1 MRGFHIH
8 EMSYAV
14 GDLVERI
21 HFEGKIH
28 ASRRTELV
36 DQYLRAGM
44 TFNVL
49 EEERR
54 TASFAD
60 AIGDLCDLQ
69 NGIHWG
75 VNCFQF
81 ARTLQCCHPVTQIF
95 VGQRFLRS
103 QNADYTARGSAFLY
117 QGSEVSISNF
127 RFPIANL

>member
-1 MRGFHIH
+1 
-8 EMSYAV
+8 
-14 GDLVERI
+14 
-21 HFEGKIH
+21 
-28 ASRRTELV
+28 
-36 DQYLRAGM
+36 M

-75 VNCFQF
+75 VNCFHF

-103 QNADYTARGSAFLY
+103 QNADIRHGDRLSCIKVARC
-117 QGSEVSISNF
+117 
-127 RFPIANL
+127 RFPISDFQLPIYNARRSALDLGRCSET